1 MPICH
6 FHFVCE
12 FIKCV
17 KIHFCFRQQN
27 LGPVFSYNFIFLL
40 LVTEK
45 HIASA
50 NNTAGLEY
58 SALVLCDLL
67 PGFSVHNLV
76 AFEVPQVGGF
86 CFLFILFQLLM
97 SIPQSVCFIPTFLL
111 SPSSSSCSFSPS
123 HPLSL
128 DPLLPHGPL
137 ITGRKKLVTKES
149 KQSCDF
155 LGQLSKK
162 CSRMF
167 KK

>member
-1 MPICH
+1 M
-6 FHFVCE
+6 
-12 FIKCV
+12 
-17 KIHFCFRQQN
+17 HFCFRQQN
-27 LGPVFSYNFIFLL
+27 LGPVFSSNFIFLL
-40 LVTEK
+40 LVTLPLP
-45 HIASA
+45 
-50 NNTAGLEY
+50 TTQQ
-58 SALVLCDLL
+58 VLNAPLCFCVI
-67 PGFSVHNLV
+67 FSRGSLFITFFF
-76 AFEVPQVGGF
+76 AVPQVGGF

-137 ITGRKKLVTKES
+137 ITGRKKLATKES
-149 KQSCDF
+149 KQSRDF

-167 KK
+167 KKSSFHVL